1 MYGYDI
7 LIQHSSFYHL
17 NFAKSFHPSRR
28 NQFQN
33 FHGPVYKKWSLPN
46 KMEKFLWPPQKF
58 CTVHH
63 VILFPLSLSIQM
75 KPSQKTNCLPDDY
88 IITRAIIYVIYN
100 FIYPCFPLQQ
110 QHVIHSFSTNY
121 RMCKPYQTCK
131 PFLCESTSFSF

>member
-1 MYGYDI
+1 MQKLSTTCRALAASYVRPSQSQSIGECPNITSHYITKYSSIGIGMVPSIIDVWGYDI

-46 KMEKFLWPPQKF
+46 KMEIFLWPPPKF

-63 VILFPLSLSIQM
+63 VILFSLVSLHSDEAQSEDELS
-75 KPSQKTNCLPDDY
+75 T
-88 IITRAIIYVIYN
+88 
-100 FIYPCFPLQQ
+100 
-110 QHVIHSFSTNY
+110 
-121 RMCKPYQTCK
+121 
-131 PFLCESTSFSF
+131 